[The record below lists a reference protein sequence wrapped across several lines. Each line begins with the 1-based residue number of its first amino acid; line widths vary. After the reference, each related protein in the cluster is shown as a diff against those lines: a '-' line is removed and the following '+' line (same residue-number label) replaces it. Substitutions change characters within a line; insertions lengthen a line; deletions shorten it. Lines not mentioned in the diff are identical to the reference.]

1 MKEYLTNRQI
11 AFIIFGVI
19 VGYGIMP
26 LTKNIVEKTGTGG
39 WFALCIAITI
49 AVFFTYIV
57 TYLGYVHENKTIDE
71 YSEILT
77 GKYIGFIFVSI
88 YIVYY
93 FLAFTIVT
101 RIVSEFVK
109 LTVLLKTPVWA
120 LSLLIL
126 FVSYYAVIKGLGV
139 IARICEI
146 YGGIIIIGF
155 LIIILSLF
163 TEGKLINLKPLFVT
177 EDIIT
182 YFKATSVT
190 IGPLMG
196 MELIS
201 IIPFDR
207 NINNKKIFKYTIF
220 MIIFIGILYILEVEA
235 CIAILG
241 DSVIH
246 YKGALLTAVRSTE
259 ISAFQFLRR
268 LDGVVIGIWLMAIF
282 CTVTIWAYGATFLMH
297 KYCKKISFN
306 LLSFIL
312 IILSFFVSRIPKTI
326 GQVEEFYK
334 YIGYM
339 GFVAAG
345 VIPTILFVMTKIK
358 KYDKK
363 I

>member
-1 MKEYLTNRQI
+1 MKEYLSNRQI
-11 AFIIFGVI
+11 SFIIFGII

-26 LTKNIVEKTGTGG
+26 LTKNIVEKAGTGG
-39 WFALCIAITI
+39 WFALCIAIGI
-49 AVFFTYIV
+49 AIFFTYMF
-57 TYLGYVHENKTIDE
+57 TYLGYVHENNTIDE
-71 YSEILT
+71 YSERLT
-77 GKYIGFIFVSI
+77 GKFIGTIVVSI

-126 FVSYYAVIKGLGV
+126 LVSYYAVVKGLGT

-146 YGGIIIIGF
+146 YGGIIIVG
-155 LIIILSLF
+155 LLVIILSLL
-163 TEGKLINLKPLFVT
+163 TEGKLINLRPFFVV
-177 EDIIT
+177 EDT
-182 YFKATSVT
+182 MKYFKAISVT

-196 MELIS
+196 MELIG

-207 NINNKKIFKYTIF
+207 KINDKKIFKYTGA

-241 DSVIH
+241 DSVVI
-246 YKGALLTAVRSTE
+246 YKGALLSAVRSTE

-268 LDGVVIGIWLMAIF
+268 LDGVVIAIWLMAVF
-282 CTVTIWAYGATFLMH
+282 CTVTIWAYGATYLMH
-297 KYCKKISFN
+297 KCCKKMKFN
-306 LLSFIL
+306 RIALILMTLSFIG
-312 IILSFFVSRIPKTI
+312 SRIPKTI
-326 GQVEEFYK
+326 EEVEKFYK

-339 GFVAAG
+339 GFIAAG
-345 VIPTILFVMTKIK
+345 VIPIILFVMTKIK
-358 KYDKK
+358 KYDNK

>member
-1 MKEYLTNRQI
+1 
-11 AFIIFGVI
+11 
-19 VGYGIMP
+19 
-26 LTKNIVEKTGTGG
+26 
-39 WFALCIAITI
+39 
-49 AVFFTYIV
+49 
-57 TYLGYVHENKTIDE
+57 
-71 YSEILT
+71 
-77 GKYIGFIFVSI
+77 
-88 YIVYY
+88 
-93 FLAFTIVT
+93 
-101 RIVSEFVK
+101 
-109 LTVLLKTPVWA
+109 
-120 LSLLIL
+120 
-126 FVSYYAVIKGLGV
+126 
-139 IARICEI
+139 
-146 YGGIIIIGF
+146 
-155 LIIILSLF
+155 
-163 TEGKLINLKPLFVT
+163 
-177 EDIIT
+177 
-182 YFKATSVT
+182 VT

-196 MELIS
+196 MELIG

-220 MIIFIGILYILEVEA
+220 MIICIGILYILEVEA

-268 LDGVVIGIWLMAIF
+268 LDGVVIGIWLMAIL
-282 CTVTIWAYGATFLMH
+282 CTVTIWTYGATFLMY

-312 IILSFFVSRIPKTI
+312 IILSFLVSRIPKTI

-334 YIGYM
+334 YIGYI
-339 GFVAAG
+339 GFVAGG